1 MSDRPNW
8 HEEVFF
14 GIHYDLHAKAE
25 DTELGAEVTAEHLR
39 ERWEAIRPDW
49 IQCDCKGHPGY
60 TSWPTQVG
68 STSPGVVRDA
78 LRIHREVTAEMGI
91 RLGMHYSGVIDNR
104 ALELHPEWGAV
115 NAKGEASPRST
126 CRISAYV
133 DQLMIPQLL
142 ELIDN
147 YDVDGF
153 WVDGENWGSAPCW
166 CAACK
171 AEFTVRT
178 GIAAAPTEPGQDHW
192 EEWLAFQ
199 RQLFAEY
206 VTKYAEAVHRRKPAC
221 LVCSNWMY
229 TIRQPEPVAVPVD
242 YLSGDYTPN
251 WGAARAALEGRMLDC
266 RGITWDLMV
275 WGFTRNYQ
283 IPTSPW
289 AMKTAVH
296 LKQEV
301 AEVVALGGAVMVY
314 TKPHRSGWLTGWEH
328 EIIAET
334 AEFCRE
340 RKAACFRSASA
351 SEAAVLHL
359 DSHYYSCNDPL
370 FNYGAAVHPVEGALN
385 ILLETHR
392 STDLLTEEAALG
404 RLSRYKLVV
413 VPEQTRIRPA
423 LRQALLAYVKAGGEL
438 VMSGAHLAGE
448 VPELVGCQPGE
459 SAQTVQL
466 AVRGE
471 CAQLAGNWNLPV
483 PDKGT
488 KVWAGDCRNLEPAHE
503 DGNRPVVTSRRLGK
517 GRVVAIHGAFFHNYF
532 AMHFPR
538 IRACFEDL
546 VTRLGIE
553 WTVELAAP
561 AWVEVVC
568 RQQGD
573 ALMVNLINRGCGETL
588 SPQRA
593 IIEELPLVDSVTVA
607 VRRECPPA
615 SVTLE
620 PDGTPLP
627 WDYADG
633 ILGVT
638 LPAVRI
644 HDIVAIR

>member
-1 MSDRPNW
+1 
-8 HEEVFF
+8 
-14 GIHYDLHAKAE
+14 
-25 DTELGAEVTAEHLR
+25 
-39 ERWEAIRPDW
+39 
-49 IQCDCKGHPGY
+49 
-60 TSWPTQVG
+60 
-68 STSPGVVRDA
+68 
-78 LRIHREVTAEMGI
+78 
-91 RLGMHYSGVIDNR
+91 
-104 ALELHPEWGAV
+104 
-115 NAKGEASPRST
+115 
-126 CRISAYV
+126 
-133 DQLMIPQLL
+133 
-142 ELIDN
+142 
-147 YDVDGF
+147 
-153 WVDGENWGSAPCW
+153 
-166 CAACK
+166 
-171 AEFTVRT
+171 
-178 GIAAAPTEPGQDHW
+178 
-192 EEWLAFQ
+192 
-199 RQLFAEY
+199 
-206 VTKYAEAVHRRKPAC
+206 
-221 LVCSNWMY
+221 
-229 TIRQPEPVAVPVD
+229 
-242 YLSGDYTPN
+242 
-251 WGAARAALEGRMLDC
+251 MLDC

-289 AMKTAVH
+289 ATKTAVH

-340 RKAACFRSASA
+340 RKAACFRSVSA

-359 DSHYYSCNDPL
+359 DSHYYTCNDPL

-392 STDLLTEEAALG
+392 STDILTEEAALAG
-404 RLSRYKLVV
+404 LSRYKLVV
-413 VPEQTRIRPA
+413 VPEQTRLRPA
-423 LRQALLAYVKAGGEL
+423 LRQALLAYAKAGGEL
-438 VMSGAHLAGE
+438 VMSGAQLAAE

-459 SAQTVQL
+459 SVQTVQL

-471 CAQLAGNWNLPV
+471 CAQLAGEWRVPV
-483 PDKGT
+483 LEKGT
-488 KVWAGDCRNLEPAHE
+488 KVWAGDCRNLEPALE
-503 DGNRPVVTSRRLGK
+503 DGNRPVVTARKLGK
-517 GRVVAIHGAFFHNYF
+517 GRVVAIHGTFFHNYF

-538 IRACFEDL
+538 IRAWFEDM
-546 VTRLGIE
+546 VSRLGIE

-568 RQQGD
+568 RQQQD
-573 ALMVNLINRGCGETL
+573 ALMVNLINRGSGETL
-588 SPQRA
+588 FPQRT
-593 IIEELPLVDSVTVA
+593 IIEELPPVDSVTVA
-607 VRRECPPA
+607 VRRECPPT